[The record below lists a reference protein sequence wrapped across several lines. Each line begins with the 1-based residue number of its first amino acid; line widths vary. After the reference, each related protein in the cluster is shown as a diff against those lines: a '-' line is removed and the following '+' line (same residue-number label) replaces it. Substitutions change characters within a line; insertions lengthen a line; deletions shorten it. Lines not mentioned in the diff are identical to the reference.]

1 LNLSAKVKKC
11 SYCNCIWVI
20 ITVLCRNY
28 YTIDDYEINRIGSF
42 AFILKVYNNM
52 RIPFAELQSEFKR
65 ILLNL
70 NFAEDKA
77 EQCATVF
84 AENSRDGVY
93 THGLNRFPVFV
104 DFVKQGLVKP
114 DAEATKAGGFG
125 AIEQWDGNLGP
136 GILNARFCMNRAIEL
151 AKTNGIGCV
160 AIKNTNHWMR
170 AGTYGWQAAD
180 AGFIGICFTNTIANL
195 PPWGG
200 IDPRLGNNP
209 LVIAVPRAEGNVVLD
224 MAVSQY
230 SVGKLQQYKMN
241 GEVLPLPGGYDTAGN
256 LSTDAA
262 AILESKR
269 LLSVGFWKGS
279 GLSLVLDLLASI
291 LSQGNSTA
299 NITQNET
306 ESGVSQVFICIK
318 PQNNN
323 YTTNIIEEIISYTKS
338 SRLEKEGQFISF
350 PGENTLKTR
359 EKSLAEGVLVDERI
373 WEKVLGL

>member
-1 LNLSAKVKKC
+1 
-11 SYCNCIWVI
+11 
-20 ITVLCRNY
+20 
-28 YTIDDYEINRIGSF
+28 
-42 AFILKVYNNM
+42 M
-52 RIPFAELQSEFKR
+52 RIPFAKLQSEFKR

-70 NFAEDKA
+70 NFTEDKA
-77 EQCATVF
+77 EKCATIF
-84 AENSRDGVY
+84 ADNSRDGVY

-104 DFVKQGLVKP
+104 DFVKQGLVKT
-114 DAEATKAGGFG
+114 DAEPTQTGGFG

-136 GILNARFCMNRAIEL
+136 GILNASFCMNRAMEL
-151 AKTNGIGCV
+151 AKLNGIGCV
-160 AIKNTNHWMR
+160 AIRNTNHWMR

-224 MAVSQY
+224 MAISQY

-241 GEVLPLPGGYDTAGN
+241 GEQLPLPGGYDKDGN
-256 LSTDAA
+256 LSIDAA

-269 LLSVGFWKGS
+269 LLPIGFWKGS
-279 GLSLVLDLLASI
+279 GLSLMLDLLASV
-291 LSQGNSTA
+291 LSQGNSTTK
-299 NITQNET
+299 ITQNEK

-318 PQNNN
+318 PQDNNC
-323 YTTNIIEEIISYTKS
+323 TTNIIEEIISYTKT
-338 SRLEKEGQFISF
+338 SRAEKEGGSISY

-373 WEKVLGL
+373 WEKVLAL